1 MKVNNNVKDFGT
13 RLKNALKRKNMSQSK
28 LSEIS
33 GINTSTIS
41 EYISGKYEPSRTRIA
56 EFANILNVNEVWLM
70 GYDVPMEA
78 NIIKNL
84 SLKKATEIPVIL
96 ESSTELLKIQK
107 WFIDKTKNMD
117 DDKARKLKSIINP
130 IMDLILKN

>member
-1 MKVNNNVKDFGT
+1 M
-13 RLKNALKRKNMSQSK
+13 KNALKRKNMSQSK

-41 EYISGKYEPSRTRIA
+41 EYISGKYKPSRTRIT
-56 EFANILNVNEVWLM
+56 EFADILGVNEVWLM
-70 GYDVPMEA
+70 GYDVPMEG

-107 WFIDKTKNMD
+107 WFIHKTENMD
-117 DDKARKLKSIINP
+117 DEKVRKLKSIIKP
-130 IMDLILKN
+130 IIDLILKN

>member
-1 MKVNNNVKDFGT
+1 MKVNNIKDFGT

-41 EYISGKYEPSRTRIA
+41 EYISGKYKPSRTRIA
-56 EFANILNVNEVWLM
+56 EFADILGVNEVWLM

-84 SLKKATEIPVIL
+84 SLEKATEIPVTL

-107 WFIDKTKNMD
+107 WFIYKTKNMD
-117 DDKARKLKSIINP
+117 DDKARKLKSIIKP
-130 IMDLILKN
+130 IVDLILKN